1 MKRIWLFGL
10 MVAGALL
17 FSACNNEQGAPG
29 ALPQTLE
36 APVYGLESPNRVPGQ
51 YIVIFKKGKGDAV
64 LSSLKQ
70 QGTAALS
77 ALGVTP
83 SADIEVLYV
92 YTHAVRGFAAK
103 LSDEAV
109 EALAKSPYVAYIE
122 ADQVVHLTETQS
134 DPPWGLDRI
143 DQRDLPLNNT
153 YVYEA
158 TGNGVHAYII
168 DTGIRTTHEEFTGR
182 IGEGYSAI
190 DDGYGVEDRN
200 GHGTHVAGTV
210 GGTTYGVAKEVTLHP
225 VRVLDEDG
233 YGTITGV
240 VAGVDWVAE
249 NHESPAV
256 ANMSLGGS
264 ASTTLDNAVKNA
276 IASGVT
282 FAVAAGND
290 DADACDSSP
299 ARVSEALTVA
309 ASDDEDTRAY
319 FSNYGECVDLFAP
332 GVDILSAWYTS
343 DTATRTLSGTSM
355 ATPHVTGVAAL
366 YLEAHPSADP
376 EEVAEAIV
384 STATPD
390 RIRDPQGSPNLLLYS
405 LLTPYD
411 EGGDDEGGDEDTTAP
426 CSDCEHYTGSLDYSG
441 DYEYQPDG
449 SYFYY
454 AGGTLEAWL
463 EGPEGTDF
471 DLYLLKWTGWRWR
484 TVASSTSSTSSESIR
499 YNASSGYYVFRV
511 ESYEGSGDYDFWLKR

>member
-1 MKRIWLFGL
+1 MKRVWWIGL
-10 MVAGALL
+10 LALGVAL
-17 FSACNNEQGAPG
+17 FSACSKDQGAPG
-29 ALPQTLE
+29 ALPEGKLE
-36 APVYGLESPNRVPGQ
+36 APIYDLESPDRVPGQ
-51 YIVIFKKGKGDAV
+51 YIVVFKKGAGDTV
-64 LSSLKQ
+64 LASLKA
-70 QGTAALS
+70 GDPTALS
-77 ALGVTP
+77 ALGLSPASGVK
-83 SADIEVLYV
+83 VLHV
-92 YTHAVRGFAAK
+92 YTTAVRGFAAR
-103 LSDEAV
+103 LSDPAV
-109 EALAKSPYVAYIE
+109 EALAQSPYVAYIE
-122 ADQVVHLTETQS
+122 ADKVVRLVATQS

-143 DQRDLPLNNT
+143 DQRDLPLDDA
-153 YVYEA
+153 YVYQA
-158 TGNGVHAYII
+158 TGGGVHAYII
-168 DTGIRTTHEEFTGR
+168 DTGIRTSHQEFTDR
-182 IGEGYSAI
+182 IGDGYSAI
-190 DDGYGVEDRN
+190 DDGYGVEDQN

-210 GGTTYGVAKEVTLHP
+210 GGTTYGVAKAVTLHP
-225 VRVLDEDG
+225 VRVLDAEG
-233 YGTITGV
+233 YGTTSGV
-240 VAGVDWVAE
+240 IAGVDWVAE

-276 IASGVT
+276 IAAGVT

-290 DADACDSSP
+290 DADACASSP

-309 ASDDEDTRAY
+309 ASDDEDARAY

-355 ATPHVTGVAAL
+355 ATPHVAGVAAL

-376 EEVAEAIV
+376 EEVTEAIV
-384 STATPD
+384 ATATPD
-390 RIRDPQGSPNLLLYS
+390 RIRDTQGSPNLLLYS

-411 EGGDDEGGDEDTTAP
+411 EGGDEDTAAP
-426 CSDCEHYTGSLDYSG
+426 CTDCQHYSGTLDRSG
-441 DYEYQPDG
+441 DYQYQPDG

-454 AGGTLEAWL
+454 DGGTLQAWL

-511 ESYEGSGDYDFWLKR
+511 ESYQGSGDYDFWLKR